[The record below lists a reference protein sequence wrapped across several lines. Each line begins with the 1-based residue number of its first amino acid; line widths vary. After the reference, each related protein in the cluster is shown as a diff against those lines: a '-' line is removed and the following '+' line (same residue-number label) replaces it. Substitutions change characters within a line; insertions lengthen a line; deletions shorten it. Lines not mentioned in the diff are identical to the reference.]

1 MAGYFKQYRVANN
14 NNTSID
20 ENVRHFVIK
29 GKPYSTFILN
39 GDDTKEIRTNRD
51 GVFEVTD
58 VQLTSIQGEDFPY
71 MVNVYI
77 SKKEGLNI

>member
-1 MAGYFKQYRVANN
+1 MAIAGYFKQYRITDNN
-14 NNTSID
+14 STSID

-39 GDDTKEIRTNRD
+39 GETEIRANRD
-51 GVFEVTD
+51 GIFEVAD

-77 SKKEGLNI
+77 HEGEGD

>member
-1 MAGYFKQYRVANN
+1 MASTGYFKQYRVANN

-39 GDDTKEIRTNRD
+39 GETEIRTNRD
-51 GVFEVTD
+51 GIIEVAD
-58 VQLTSIQGEDFPY
+58 VRLTSIQGEEFPY

-77 SKKEGLNI
+77 CEGEED